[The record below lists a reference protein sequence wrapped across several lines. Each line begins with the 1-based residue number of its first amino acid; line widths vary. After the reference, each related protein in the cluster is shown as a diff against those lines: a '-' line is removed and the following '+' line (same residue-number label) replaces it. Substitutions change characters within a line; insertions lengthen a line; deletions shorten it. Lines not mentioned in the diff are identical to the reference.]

1 MSYYVTKITNQG
13 KAAVCRPRE
22 M

>member
-13 KAAVCRPRE
+13 KAAVCRQRE